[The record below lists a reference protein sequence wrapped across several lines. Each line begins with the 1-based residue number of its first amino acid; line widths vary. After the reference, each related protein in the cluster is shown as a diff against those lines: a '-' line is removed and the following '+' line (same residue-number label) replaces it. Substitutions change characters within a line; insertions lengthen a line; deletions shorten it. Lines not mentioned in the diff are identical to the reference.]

1 MKEKIDQFKKL
12 LQLSLNQKSIK
23 VFRDGHIIITYRFK
37 PKQLLVGE
45 NTSSTLE
52 KNLIDKLKAITN
64 IKYKIIKLQ
73 KEPSFCYNTYV
84 KLISSSS
91 ATSRDK
97 IKSFLNYFEKDQN
110 NDWLKTSYKEIT
122 LNLIPSTKEEFE
134 NFLLTNK

>member
-23 VFRDGHIIITYRFK
+23 VFRDGHIIIIYRYK
-37 PKQLLVGE
+37 PKQILVH
-45 NTSSTLE
+45 NYSSTIFE
-52 KNLIDKLKAITN
+52 ENLIDKLKAITN

-97 IKSFLNYFEKDQN
+97 IKSFLNYFEKDKN

-122 LNLIPSTKEEFE
+122 VNLIPSSKEDFQ
-134 NFLLTNK
+134 NFLLTSD

>member
-1 MKEKIDQFKKL
+1 VKQKIDEFKKL

-23 VFRDGHIIITYRFK
+23 VFKDGHIIITYRFK
-37 PKQLLVGE
+37 PKEFLISNNNIDFE
-45 NTSSTLE
+45 E
-52 KNLIDKLKAITN
+52 NLIVKLKAITD

-97 IKSFLNYFEKDQN
+97 IKSFLNYFEKDKN
-110 NDWLKTSYKEIT
+110 NDWVKTSYKEIT
-122 LNLIPSTKEEFE
+122 LNLIPSSKENFQ
-134 NFLLTNK
+134 NFLLKNE

>member
-1 MKEKIDQFKKL
+1 MKQKIDEFKKL

-23 VFRDGHIIITYRFK
+23 IFRDGHIIIIYRFK
-37 PKQLLVGE
+37 PNEFLTNKP
-45 NTSSTLE
+45 STLE
-52 KNLIDKLKAITN
+52 VDLLAKLKAISG

-97 IKSFLNYFEKDQN
+97 IKSFLYYFKKDEHGN
-110 NDWLKTSYKEIT
+110 WIKTSYKEIT
-122 LNLIPSTKEEFE
+122 INLIPSTKEDFL
-134 NFLLTNK
+134 NFILAEK

>member
-1 MKEKIDQFKKL
+1 VKQKIDEFKKL

-23 VFRDGHIIITYRFK
+23 VFKDGHIIITYRFK
-37 PKQLLVGE
+37 PKEFLISNNNINFE
-45 NTSSTLE
+45 E
-52 KNLIDKLKAITN
+52 NLIVKLKAITD

-97 IKSFLNYFEKDQN
+97 IKSFLNYFEKDKN
-110 NDWLKTSYKEIT
+110 NDWVKTSYKEIT
-122 LNLIPSTKEEFE
+122 LNLIPSSKENFQ
-134 NFLLTNK
+134 NFLLKNE

>member
-1 MKEKIDQFKKL
+1 MKQKIDEFKKL

-23 VFRDGHIIITYRFK
+23 VFKDGHIIITYRFK
-37 PKQLLVGE
+37 PKEFLISNNNINFE
-45 NTSSTLE
+45 E
-52 KNLIDKLKAITN
+52 NLIVKLKAITD

-97 IKSFLNYFEKDQN
+97 IKSFLNYFEKDKN
-110 NDWLKTSYKEIT
+110 NDWVKTSYKEIT
-122 LNLIPSTKEEFE
+122 LNLIPSSKENFQ
-134 NFLLTNK
+134 NFLLKNE

>member
-1 MKEKIDQFKKL
+1 VKEKIDQFKKL

-23 VFRDGHIIITYRFK
+23 VFRDGHIIITYRYK
-37 PKQLLVGE
+37 PKQILVH
-45 NTSSTLE
+45 NYSSTIFE
-52 KNLIDKLKAITN
+52 ENLIDKLKAITN

-97 IKSFLNYFEKDQN
+97 IKSFLNYFEKDKN

-122 LNLIPSTKEEFE
+122 VNLIPSSKEDFQ
-134 NFLLTNK
+134 NFLLTSD